1 MDDDDGVSAW
11 LQALCATLPDGD
23 SDGEIAADS
32 DGEIGGET
40 VANTT
45 AKISVTIIPY
55 TGEQPS
61 PDAHAVLPPTVDR
74 NAECEPP
81 SPIMLSCL

>member
-23 SDGEIAADS
+23 SDGEI
-32 DGEIGGET
+32 GGET
-40 VANTT
+40 AANTT